1 MSKPKRKEIKM
12 KHKKKSQMKFTLKN
26 IITFLIFIISLLYC
40 IIFYNYYFGR
50 NTVYA
55 KEASSTV
62 EKTKISQAQEI
73 NLEEILAQ
81 NVKEGQKEEYKT
93 EETVLE
99 YITKYRNNN
108 QLPKGQMQVVQ
119 EGREGKQQITTKS
132 TYQNGELI
140 GEEQVSCKVTKASVN
155 KIVEIGTANY
165 TRNYKPKVGDKLFR
179 NSR

>member
-1 MSKPKRKEIKM
+1 M
-12 KHKKKSQMKFTLKN
+12 KLNLKN
-26 IITFLIFIISLLYC
+26 IITFLAFIISLLYC

-55 KEASSTV
+55 KETASSI
-62 EKTKISQAQEI
+62 EQTKISQAKEI
-73 NLEEILAQ
+73 NLETILEKNA
-81 NVKEGQKEEYKT
+81 KEGQKEEYSI

-108 QLPKGQMQVVQ
+108 QLPKGQIQVVQ
-119 EGREGKQQITTKS
+119 EGREGKQEITIKK
-132 TYQNGELI
+132 TYQNEELVK
-140 GEEQVSCKVTKASVN
+140 EEQVSCKVTKASVN

-165 TRNYKPKVGDKLFR
+165 TSNYKAKIGDKLFR